1 MSGGGQG
8 AVVRWV
14 RLRGPRGAVRLG
26 RVLGRLEE
34 PGVQVQLVRGD
45 LFGQTEDDGPPVPLS
60 AWTLL
65 PPVLPSKVV
74 GIGSNYRDHAAE
86 MGSPLPPV
94 PKIFLKPGTS
104 VVGPLQPIRLPP
116 GTVRVDH
123 EAELAVVVGRTMS
136 RVPAERALEHV
147 LGFTCVNDVTARDFQ
162 RADGT
167 FTRGKGFDS
176 FCPLGPCIAT
186 GLDPGAL
193 AVRCEVDGELRQDG
207 NTRDLL
213 FGLAELLAFAS
224 AVMTLLP
231 GDVLSTGTPAGVGPL
246 RAGQRVVVEVE
257 GIGRLENP
265 VVDRDD
271 RLPPGRGT
279 AEVGGG

>member
-1 MSGGGQG
+1 MSGEGTGEL
-8 AVVRWV
+8 VRWV

-34 PGVQVQLVRGD
+34 PGVAVQLVRGD
-45 LFGQTEDDGPPVPLS
+45 LFGQTEDDGEPVPL
-60 AWTLL
+60 AGWTLL

-86 MGSPLPPV
+86 MGRALPGV
-94 PKIFLKPGTS
+94 PKLFLKPGTA
-104 VVGPLQPIRLPP
+104 VVGPREPVRLPP
-116 GTVRVDH
+116 GTTRVDH
-123 EAELAVVVGRTMS
+123 EAELAVVVGRTMQ

-147 LGFTCVNDVTARDFQ
+147 LGYTCVNDVTARDFQ

-176 FCPLGPCIAT
+176 FCPLGPCITT
-186 GLDPGAL
+186 GLDPRAL
-193 AVRCEVDGELRQDG
+193 SVRCEVDGEVRQDG
-207 NTRDLL
+207 NTRDLV
-213 FGLAELLAFAS
+213 FGVAELLAFAS
-224 AVMTLLP
+224 SVMTLLP

-246 RAGQRVVVEVE
+246 EAGQRVVVEVE

-265 VVDRDD
+265 VVNRDD
-271 RLPPGRGT
+271 RLP
-279 AEVGGG
+279 AEAETGGVGGG